1 MISRRSML
9 SSMGFVASLPWLP
22 KLSGVISQ
30 EKPVVPDS
38 FPQTIP
44 KLASEIVGASH
55 VNLDKV
61 SALLRENP
69 SLAKASWDWGFG
81 DWETAIGAASHTGR
95 RDIIEVLLAHGA
107 SPTVFSFAA
116 LDQVDVVRS
125 ICKANS
131 KIQTTLGPH
140 GITLYKHAVAGKSER
155 VIEYLQELGQA
166 DVPQPD
172 NPLSADEMSVYFGK
186 YDFGNGAQD
195 VLEVG
200 TGGTVPRLG
209 IRRTGG
215 SYRFMACLGNH
226 TFTLYGSPQVEIT
239 FEVIENQAASV
250 RVKNSGIDI
259 VAKRI

>member
-1 MISRRSML
+1 MISRRSLL
-9 SSMGFVASLPWLP
+9 SSAGVVASLSWLP
-22 KLSGVISQ
+22 KASSALTQ
-30 EKPVVPDS
+30 EKQVVLDS
-38 FPQTIP
+38 FPQTAP
-44 KLASEIVGASH
+44 KLASEMVGASH
-55 VNLDKV
+55 VKLDKV
-61 SALLRENP
+61 NELLQQNP

-107 SPTVFSFAA
+107 SPTIFSFAA

-125 ICKANS
+125 ICKTNS
-131 KIQTTLGPH
+131 NIQKTLGPH
-140 GITLYKHAVAGKSER
+140 GITLYKHAVAGQADR

-172 NPLSADEMSVYFGK
+172 NPLSAEAMSVYFGS
-186 YDFGNGAQD
+186 YDFGYGAED
-195 VLEVG
+195 ALEVG

-209 IRRTGG
+209 IRRTGW
-215 SYRFMACLGNH
+215 SYRFMACLGQH

-239 FEVIENQAASV
+239 FDVIGNQAASV
-250 RVKNSGIDI
+250 HVKNSGIDI

>member
-1 MISRRSML
+1 MISRRNLL
-9 SSMGFVASLPWLP
+9 SSMGVVASLSWLP
-22 KLSGVISQ
+22 RSSPEMSQ
-30 EKPVVPDS
+30 EKQVVPES

-44 KLASEIVGASH
+44 KLAAEIVGASH
-55 VNLDKV
+55 FDLDKV
-61 SALLRENP
+61 KALLRENP

-95 RDIIEVLLAHGA
+95 RDIIELLLAHGV
-107 SPTVFSFAA
+107 SPTLFSFAA

-125 ICKANS
+125 ICEANS
-131 KIQTTLGPH
+131 NIQTTLGPH
-140 GITLYKHAVAGKSER
+140 GITLYKHAVVGKADR

-172 NPLSADEMSVYFGK
+172 NPLSADEMSVYFGN

-200 TGGTVPRLG
+200 KGGTVPRLG
-209 IRRTGG
+209 IRRTGW
-215 SYRFMACLGNH
+215 SYRFMSCLGQH

-239 FEVIENQAASV
+239 FEMIDNRAASL